1 MSRKKDERNRRKA
14 ERQNFEAE
22 FDARP
27 KPAFPQSPKP
37 RSQRRG
43 TRTKFLTPGGDW
55 TLRELGVEISK
66 VYKSR
71 RDVDFVATCAD
82 ELREEGFLPP
92 EGVTVKSDSE
102 FVEEYLTALEK
113 VALTPD
119 LYSALWDE
127 GRELGERDADALIR
141 YLEIDPFCSSSGYLK
156 ERAIK
161 RLRRCA
167 TNVQHRRRIAEV
179 LRYLVRQGWTVNMVG
194 WLSLVPLADEES
206 VWALVAEGIEM
217 ADLAS
222 RQRAILI
229 AIRAKG
235 YSNAAQLGQVW
246 RDCDEWYRFGPAEVR
261 RWLEERTEDTKV

>member
-1 MSRKKDERNRRKA
+1 MSRKKEERDRRKA
-14 ERQNFEAE
+14 EKLSLDAE

-27 KPAFPQSPKP
+27 SPVFPSRP
-37 RSQRRG
+37 RRG
-43 TRTKFLTPGGDW
+43 TIEGNRTRFLRPDGGW
-55 TLRELGVEISK
+55 TLRELGVEISR

-71 RDVDFVATCAD
+71 RDVNFVATCAD
-82 ELREEGFLPP
+82 DLREEGFLPP

-113 VALTPD
+113 VALPPD

-127 GRELGERDADALIR
+127 GRELGEGDADALIR

-161 RLRRCA
+161 RLRRCP
-167 TNVQHRRRIAEV
+167 TNVQQRKRIAEV
-179 LRYLVRQGWTVNMVG
+179 LRYLVQQGWTVNMVG

-206 VWALVAEGIEM
+206 VWALVAEGMEM

-235 YSNAAQLGQVW
+235 YSNAAQLAQVW
-246 RDCDEWYRFGPAEVR
+246 RDGDEWYRFGPDEVR
-261 RWLEERTEDTKV
+261 LWLEQRTEDTKV